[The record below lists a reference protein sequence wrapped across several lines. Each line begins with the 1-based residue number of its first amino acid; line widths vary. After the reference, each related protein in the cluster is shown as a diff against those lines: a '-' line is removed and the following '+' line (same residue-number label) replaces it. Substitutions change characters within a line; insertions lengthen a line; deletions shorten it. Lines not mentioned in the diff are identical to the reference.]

1 MKPLCFSLILF
12 FCFSP
17 GLQAQTDTLTLTRP
31 DSTMEIFDVTRPP
44 SFPGGESA
52 MLNFLATT
60 IQYPEQARSNNIQGT
75 VAVTFV
81 VDKEGKVSNG
91 TIIRDIGAGCGEEV
105 LRVLTLMPAWIP
117 GEVDGMPVKVRF
129 TLPVRFRLEGDKKK
143 KKG

>member
-1 MKPLCFSLILF
+1 
-12 FCFSP
+12 
-17 GLQAQTDTLTLTRP
+17 
-31 DSTMEIFDVTRPP
+31 MEIFDVTRPP